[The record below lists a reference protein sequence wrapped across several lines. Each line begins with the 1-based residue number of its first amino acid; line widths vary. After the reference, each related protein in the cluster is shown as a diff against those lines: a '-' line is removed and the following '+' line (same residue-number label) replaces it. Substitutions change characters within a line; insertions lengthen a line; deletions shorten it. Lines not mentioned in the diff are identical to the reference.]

1 MAILKKLLIVLVLL
15 VAVLAGIG
23 LLLPRRVHAERA
35 AVIDAPRA
43 TVFVLLNG
51 YANFNKWS
59 PWFDLDPQAKYTYG
73 GPASG
78 VGAKMSWAGDPKTA
92 GSGSQEIVE
101 SRPFELVR
109 TRLDFGSQGKADA
122 QFTLTPEG
130 TGTRVTWGFETDL
143 GMNPVSRYF
152 GLMIDKMIGSDF
164 EKGLAGLK
172 KLAESLPKADF
183 STLEIES
190 VEVAPATV
198 AYVST
203 SSTWD
208 DKAIAAAL
216 GSAYS
221 QVGRFMTA
229 QRLKQSGA
237 PITIHTRWSD
247 AAYEFDAAMPVDR
260 APEPEVPQAS
270 PVKVKQTYSGKALKA
285 IHRGTRRDLPATCE
299 KLAAYAAALGSEA
312 AGPTW
317 DQSAADPGN
326 TPEAEVVTNVYL
338 PIR

>member
-1 MAILKKLLIVLVLL
+1 MAILKKVLIVLVLL
-15 VAVLAGIG
+15 CAVLAVIG

-51 YANFNKWS
+51 FASFNKWS
-59 PWFDLDPQAKYTYG
+59 PWFERDPQAKYTYD

-78 VGAKMSWAGDPKTA
+78 VGAKMSWVGDPKTT
-92 GSGSQEIVE
+92 GSGSQEIFE

-109 TRLDFGSQGKADA
+109 TRLDFGSEGKAEA

-130 TGTRVTWGFETDL
+130 TGTRVTWAFETDL

-152 GLMIDKMIGSDF
+152 GLMIDKMVGSDY

-172 KLAESLPKADF
+172 KLAEGLPKADF
-183 STLEIES
+183 STLEVET
-190 VEVAPATV
+190 VEVAPVTV

-203 SSTWD
+203 SSTTD
-208 DKAIAAAL
+208 EKAIA
-216 GSAYS
+216 SAYA
-221 QVGRFMTA
+221 QVGRFMAA
-229 QRLKQSGA
+229 QRLKQNAA
-237 PITIHTRWSD
+237 PITINTRWSD
-247 AAYEFDAAMPVDR
+247 AGYEFDAAIPVDR
-260 APEPEVPQAS
+260 APEREVPPAS
-270 PVKVKQTYSGKALKA
+270 PVQIKQTYAGKALKA
-285 IHRGTRRDLPATCE
+285 IHRGGYGSMPATYE
-299 KLAAYAAALGSEA
+299 KLAAYAAAHGHEG

-317 DQSAADPGN
+317 DQYVTDPGN
-326 TPEAEVVTNVYL
+326 TPEAELVTHVYM

>member
-1 MAILKKLLIVLVLL
+1 MRVLKKLLIVLVVLA
-15 VAVLAGIG
+15 AVLGGIG
-23 LLLPRRVHAERA
+23 LLLPRRVHAERS

-51 YANFNKWS
+51 YASFNKWS
-59 PWFDLDPQAKYTYG
+59 PWFELDPQAKYTYD
-73 GPASG
+73 GPATG
-78 VGAKMSWAGDPKTA
+78 VGAKMSWAGDPKKA

-101 SRPFELVR
+101 SRPYELVR
-109 TRLDFGSQGKADA
+109 TRLDFGSEGKADA

-152 GLMIDKMIGSDF
+152 GLMIDRMVGSDF

-183 STLEIES
+183 STLEIET
-190 VEVAPATV
+190 VEVAPVTV

-208 DKAIAAAL
+208 DKAIAAAN
-216 GSAYS
+216 GSAYA
-221 QVGRFMTA
+221 QIGRFLTA
-229 QRLKQSGA
+229 QRLKQSAA
-237 PITIHTRWSD
+237 PITINTRWSD
-247 AAYEFDAAMPVDR
+247 TEYEFDAAIPVDR
-260 APEPEVPQAS
+260 APEREVPPSS
-270 PVKVKQTYSGKALKA
+270 PVRIKQTYAGTALQA
-285 IHRGTRRDLPATCE
+285 IHRGGRLDIPATCE
-299 KLAAYAAALGSEA
+299 KLAAYAAACGRET

-317 DQSAADPGN
+317 DQYSADPGS
-326 TPEAEVVTNVYL
+326 TPEAEPVTHVYM

>member
-1 MAILKKLLIVLVLL
+1 MRVLKKLLIALVLL

-23 LLLPRRVHAERA
+23 LLLPRHVHAERA

-51 YANFNKWS
+51 YAHFNKWS
-59 PWFDLDPQAKYTYG
+59 PWFDLDPQAKYAYH
-73 GPASG
+73 GPATG
-78 VGAKMSWAGDPKTA
+78 VGAKMSWEGDPKTA

-101 SRPFELVR
+101 SHPFELIR

-143 GMNPVSRYF
+143 GMNPVHRYF
-152 GLMIDKMIGSDF
+152 GLMIDRMVGSDF

-172 KLAESLPKADF
+172 KLAETLPKADF
-183 STLEIES
+183 STLEIET
-190 VEVAPATV
+190 VEVAPVTV

-208 DKAIAAAL
+208 DKAITAAM
-216 GSAYS
+216 GSAYA
-221 QVGRFMTA
+221 QIGRFLTA
-229 QRLKQSGA
+229 QRLTQSGV
-237 PITIHTRWSD
+237 PITIHTKWSD
-247 AAYEFDAAMPVDR
+247 AEYEFEAAFPVDR
-260 APEPEVPQAS
+260 APEREVPPSS
-270 PVKVKQTYSGKALKA
+270 PVRIKQTYAGRALKA
-285 IHRGTRRDLPATCE
+285 IHRGGRLDIPATCE

-317 DQSAADPGN
+317 DQAAPDPGKV
-326 TPEAEVVTNVYL
+326 PEVQVVTYVYL